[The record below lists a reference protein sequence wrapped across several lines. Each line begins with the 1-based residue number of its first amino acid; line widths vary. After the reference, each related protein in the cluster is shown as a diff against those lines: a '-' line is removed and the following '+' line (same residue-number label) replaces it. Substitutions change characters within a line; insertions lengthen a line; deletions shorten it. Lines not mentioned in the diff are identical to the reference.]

1 MSIRINLYV
10 KGFFG
15 GGDWFVFPHS
25 FYWCAILKQIILLCI
40 AFSRLTY
47 MSILSPRAPQ
57 KSPCRLRDLCGV
69 TTWPSHIDD
78 INSSRTMHVHVV
90 TFLHWCADTHTQNIH
105 KLSFSFLLSLSA
117 SHCVCVS
124 RHRSLHRL
132 TEGDQC
138 HHFAVTVSSQ
148 DVMMLCNWNE
158 TGYL

>member
-90 TFLHWCADTHTQNIH
+90 TFFTLMYRHTHTKYSQAVI
-105 KLSFSFLLSLSA
+105 LVFTFPVSFSL
-117 SHCVCVS
+117 CVCVS
-124 RHRSLHRL
+124 PQEPPPADGGWPVSPLRRD
-132 TEGDQC
+132 GKFPGCYD
-138 HHFAVTVSSQ
+138 AV
-148 DVMMLCNWNE
+148 
-158 TGYL
+158 